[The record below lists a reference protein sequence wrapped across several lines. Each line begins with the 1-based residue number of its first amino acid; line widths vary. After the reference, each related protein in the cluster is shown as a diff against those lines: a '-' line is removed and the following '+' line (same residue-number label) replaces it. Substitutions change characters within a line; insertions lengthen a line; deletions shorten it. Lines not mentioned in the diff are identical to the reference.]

1 MAARGIASWR
11 WCERF
16 FPARLISASYE
27 IRCGFSRSQ
36 ECLLSSSADLKETET
51 ENPGRGL
58 LQRWKE
64 LPPVPRESAVTALEE
79 IEGRLCLLDLKPSYK
94 LRMFRE

>member
-11 WCERF
+11 RCERF
-16 FPARLISASYE
+16 FSARLIFESYE

-36 ECLLSSSADLKETET
+36 ECLLSSSVDLKESAT
-51 ENPGRGL
+51 ENPGIGL

-79 IEGRLCLLDLKPSYK
+79 IDGRLCLLDLNPSYR
-94 LRMFRE
+94 LRMSRE